1 MARDKWPE
9 SGSLAAACGRLES
22 DLENVRSRLRRY
34 ASGLRQLVRWLRTVG
49 GRLFSEPIDDALT
62 VAVDVSPFWENL
74 TGVGWYLYQ
83 LLDHLKDE
91 EGLRIRLY
99 GPTMFV
105 DPGDP
110 PPVAR
115 IPVGRAIEHL
125 YFEVPDDLLLSRGR
139 IVPILRRLEPWLIA
153 AVGDRLLF
161 APNFVLPETFRRARG
176 RLVMTIHDRA
186 MRRFPWTLEQETL
199 DSLNDHLERNVRR
212 AAAVI
217 TVSRTVRQELIDE
230 GEVEA
235 ERVTAI
241 HHGPG
246 HLTAVA
252 DGRLPSGFPPRF
264 ALHVGTIEPRK
275 NLDTLVEVWRRL
287 IEAMPGAPIMVL
299 CGGSGW
305 RSDELRRQLAEAE
318 KEGWVRELGYVD
330 DASLAELYRR
340 ATLLVCP
347 SLYEGFGLPVIEGLA
362 AGLPVIC
369 SDIPVFREVA
379 GEAAVFVPPTDVDA
393 WLAQV
398 RQLLSDDEGRRRLS
412 DLARARAA
420 EFDWRRAASQTL
432 AVWRAAASRDSVF
445 RGSR

>member
-1 MARDKWPE
+1 M
-9 SGSLAAACGRLES
+9 
-22 DLENVRSRLRRY
+22 RSRLRRY
-34 ASGLRQLVRWLRTVG
+34 ASGLRALVRWLRAVAD
-49 GRLFSEPIDDALT
+49 RIFEEPADDALT
-62 VAVDVSPFWENL
+62 VAVDITPFWENL
-74 TGVGWYLYQ
+74 TGVGWYLHQ
-83 LLDHLKDE
+83 LLDQLKDE

-99 GPTMFV
+99 GPTMFI

-110 PPVAR
+110 PAVAPL
-115 IPVGRAIEHL
+115 PVGRAIDHL

-139 IVPILRRLEPWLIA
+139 IIPILRRVEPWLVA
-153 AVGDRLLF
+153 AAGDRLLF
-161 APNFVLPETFRRARG
+161 APNFVLPEKFCRARG

-186 MRRFPWTLEQETL
+186 MRRFPWTLEQATL
-199 DSLNDHLERNVRR
+199 DSLNDHLDRNIRQ

-230 GEVEA
+230 GEIEA

-246 HLTAVA
+246 HLTSIAE
-252 DGRLPSGFPPRF
+252 GRLPGGLPQRF

-275 NLDTLVEVWRRL
+275 NLETLVAVWRRL
-287 IEAMPGAPIMVL
+287 TQVMPDAPALVL

-305 RSDELRRQLAEAE
+305 RSDDLRRQLAEAE

-330 DASLAELYRR
+330 DASLAEIYKR
-340 ATLLVCP
+340 AILLVSP

-379 GEAAVFVPPTDVDA
+379 GDAAVFVAATDVDA

-398 RQLLSDDEGRRRLS
+398 QLLLADEERRRRLS
-412 DLARARAA
+412 DLALARAR
-420 EFDWRRAASQTL
+420 EFDWRRAADETL
-432 AVWRAAASRDSVF
+432 AVWRMVASRDSAF